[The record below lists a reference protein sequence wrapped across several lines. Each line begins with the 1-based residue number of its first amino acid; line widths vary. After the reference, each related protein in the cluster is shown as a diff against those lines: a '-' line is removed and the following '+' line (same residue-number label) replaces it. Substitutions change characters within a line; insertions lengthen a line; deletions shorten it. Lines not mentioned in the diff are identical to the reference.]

1 MALFWSDHVG
11 PFSKNV
17 KLFAIFMKL
26 MFYRVYL
33 CSDLIIKVFKMS
45 LQEKYTH
52 VDFDVLR
59 TLAGAEELKDFY
71 IINDKF
77 FQHYQMAES
86 VIFDGFI
93 IAIYPE
99 GGGTISING
108 RDFQIKERSVLLI
121 PPNTIIRYGKDTP
134 GRSSQRIMVS
144 LEMMLHIPSPLDTAI
159 IANARRTPFLYL
171 DEEQFKDIEDWFRMI
186 EGEYAERDNI
196 YRREI
201 LKAILYALILDI
213 GNIYAHRGSAM
224 AQAEVLA
231 AERISDDFFRLMSQH
246 YKQERTVKFYAAQ
259 MAITPKHLSKVIRNA
274 TGRSPHEWFDDAI
287 MLEIKNQLRLT
298 DKSIL
303 QISEELSFST
313 PSAFVQFFRHHEGI
327 TPHKYRRGND
337 I

>member
-134 GRSSQRIMVS
+134 
-144 LEMMLHIPSPLDTAI
+144 
-159 IANARRTPFLYL
+159 
-171 DEEQFKDIEDWFRMI
+171 
-186 EGEYAERDNI
+186 
-196 YRREI
+196 
-201 LKAILYALILDI
+201 
-213 GNIYAHRGSAM
+213 
-224 AQAEVLA
+224 
-231 AERISDDFFRLMSQH
+231 
-246 YKQERTVKFYAAQ
+246 
-259 MAITPKHLSKVIRNA
+259 
-274 TGRSPHEWFDDAI
+274 
-287 MLEIKNQLRLT
+287 
-298 DKSIL
+298 
-303 QISEELSFST
+303 
-313 PSAFVQFFRHHEGI
+313 
-327 TPHKYRRGND
+327 
-337 I
+337 